1 MKTEIHLGA
10 GTTRQSQEILQL
22 KASDNYTY
30 IYFTNGEE
38 LLSSTNLGKLEKRLS
53 KEDFFRVNRS
63 TIINRHYLH
72 LFEFG
77 NLNPKES
84 NVREIHIPRRK
95 KAEFLAHFPKFKAL
109 FTLVFLILAHSSFGQ
124 WTANTVGGSSGDY
137 GVNGQIK
144 VTSTAGS
151 VGGDNNYQ
159 GLIVNNGNFYDAPT
173 FINQAFDNIPTA
185 KLFKAKAGVPFTI
198 TMDVIH
204 KYFPDGFF
212 GQNWSTTHQ
221 VFLDYFPGDCWGC
234 QPSDWY
240 NGTIRSLTG
249 KNETPWLFDEDIP
262 MTKNAQYVDT
272 FEVPEYWKSR
282 KSTFSQT
289 YTFPVGRTRAWIVIG
304 FREKSYTVYNQNT
317 YTNLIILPIVV
328 EGPTVAQVDSV
339 GVTTQPQIPTMV
351 IHNPPGDNS
360 STTITNTGTQ
370 CRSFEEKLSV
380 SESKEFAGA
389 YKLGYKGSVGFIVAL
404 ELETYVEFSASG
416 TEGSFET
423 KYNSK
428 EHCVTVSESLTAL
441 SNGKGAQNNDLFV
454 GYGIDLA
461 YGFSRRVN
469 IENGQVSVDT
479 GIVYRPLIET
489 YKDFFLTKQGI
500 LDDIASKQIIVDDSL
515 NYTVPQRANAQYQIN
530 VWQQVLDKNDAN
542 IAAAALQTGTPINF
556 SGGSSQSYNTSV
568 AYNSSQSIE
577 VEHYVDTQF
586 GIETGVYFGGSGFKL
601 GAKFTTNKSFG
612 QTQTKT
618 GGQVSDVSVTRY
630 DDDSGDFFDVRIV
643 EDPVYGTPIFIVD
656 SANSRTSCPYEGGI
670 QRDKPKLEINGSA
683 SPNITVSNVSL
694 GNAGNFKVKVC
705 NNSAETRDYGFGFV
719 NESIGSDVFISSTA
733 GTGSSPVGESITKLG
748 TITSIPAG
756 GCKTTIYDVNV
767 ARRFA
772 NSPMS
777 YPNMEFVTF
786 AECEPDIKSSIFAT
800 VNFATPPPPTNVSA
814 STKEIC
820 AGNSI
825 QLSGN
830 CPVGV
835 PTWYNDPTGGLE
847 LGTGS
852 SLTVSPTSNTSYYLG
867 CVANLYN
874 RDRVGVGEI
883 FVTTP
888 FPTLNLTSDLSFNAL
903 QIANTTLTATN
914 KINDPA
920 RVKYKAGNSLTFNPG
935 FEAKGGSIFEAE
947 IGGCPN

>member
-1 MKTEIHLGA
+1 MTKLYV
-10 GTTRQSQEILQL
+10 RNFLFIL
-22 KASDNYTY
+22 S
-30 IYFTNGEE
+30 
-38 LLSSTNLGKLEKRLS
+38 LSICQR
-53 KEDFFRVNRS
+53 
-63 TIINRHYLH
+63 
-72 LFEFG
+72 
-77 NLNPKES
+77 
-84 NVREIHIPRRK
+84 
-95 KAEFLAHFPKFKAL
+95 AL
-109 FTLVFLILAHSSFGQ
+109 GQ
-124 WTANTVGGSSGDY
+124 WKANTVGTSAGSY
-137 GVNGQIK
+137 GINGHIK
-144 VTSTAGS
+144 VTSSGGS

-159 GLIVNNGNFYDAPT
+159 GIIVNHNNFYTASSL
-173 FINQAFDNIPTA
+173 IQQAFNTIPTVN
-185 KLFKAKAGVPFTI
+185 LFKAQAGVPFTI
-198 TMDVIH
+198 DLEVVH
-204 KYFPDGFF
+204 QFF
-212 GQNWSTTHQ
+212 YDSQFGENWPTTNQ
-221 VFLDYFPGDCWGC
+221 VFFEFFTDDNWGG
-234 QPSDWY
+234 PYDWY
-240 NGTIRSLTG
+240 NGTLKSSIG
-249 KNETPWLFDEDIP
+249 KNEQPYLYDQNINL
-262 MTKNAQYVDT
+262 TKNTNYVLT
-272 FEVPEYWKSR
+272 FDPNYGQARS
-282 KSTFSQT
+282 STFSGT
-289 YTFPVGRTRAWIVIG
+289 YTFPVGRTQGWIVIG
-304 FREKSYTVYNQNT
+304 FREKSYTVYNQSSFN
-317 YTNLIILPIVV
+317 NLIILPFVV
-328 EGPTVAQVDSV
+328 EGPTEAQVDSV

-370 CRSFEEKLSV
+370 CRSFEEKLAT
-380 SESKEFAGA
+380 SESNEFGGA

-479 GIVYRPLIET
+479 GIVYRPLLDT
-489 YKDFFLTKQGI
+489 KKDFFLTKQGI
-500 LDDIASKQIIVDDSL
+500 LDDLALKQSIVDDSL
-515 NYTVPQRANAQYQIN
+515 NYTVPERANAQYQIN
-530 VWQQVLDKNDAN
+530 VWRQVLEKNDAN

-556 SGGSSQSYNTSV
+556 NGGSSQGYTTSI

-577 VEHYVDTQF
+577 VEHFVETQF

-630 DDDSGDFFDVRIV
+630 DDDAGDFFDVRIV

-656 SANSRTSCPYEGGI
+656 SVNSRTSCPYEGGI
-670 QRDKPKLEINGSA
+670 QRDQPKLEINGSA

-705 NNSAETRDYGFGFV
+705 NNSAEIRDYGFGFV
-719 NESIGSDVFISSTA
+719 NESIESDVFISSTA

-748 TITSIPAG
+748 AITAIPAG

-777 YPNMEFVTF
+777 YSNMEFVTF
-786 AECEPDIKSSIFAT
+786 AECEPEIRSSIFAT

-814 STKEIC
+814 SSKEIC
-820 AGNSI
+820 AGSSI

-835 PTWYNDPTGGLE
+835 PTWFDDPTGGLE

-852 SLTVSPTSNTSYYLG
+852 SLTVSPASNTSYYLG

-903 QIANTTLTATN
+903 QIANTTLTANN
-914 KINDPA
+914 KIIDPA
-920 RVKYKAGNSLTFNPG
+920 RVKYKAGKSLTFEPG
-935 FEAKGGSIFEAE
+935 FEAKTGSTFEAE
-947 IGGCPN
+947 IGGCPD